1 MYVRQFMYMVK
12 NSGLYTVKDL
22 FTTENYI
29 NVMNMYNQH
38 EAIHYVNVHLIING
52 SSPVGLPSV
61 GKECCLLL
69 QLYSYATPL
78 GIHSSSEYIM

>member
-29 NVMNMYNQH
+29 NVMNMCNQH

-52 SSPVGLPSV
+52 SSPVGLPRWERNAV
-61 GKECCLLL
+61 YY
-69 QLYSYATPL
+69 YSYTVML
-78 GIHSSSEYIM
+78 HL